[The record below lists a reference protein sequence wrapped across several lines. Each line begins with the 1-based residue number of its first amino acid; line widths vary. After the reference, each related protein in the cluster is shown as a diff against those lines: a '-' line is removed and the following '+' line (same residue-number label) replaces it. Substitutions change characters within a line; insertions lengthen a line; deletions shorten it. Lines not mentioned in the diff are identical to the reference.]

1 MSSTQN
7 RPLPVK
13 YKVSS
18 IDETFKPRIPEFE
31 AYPLEQLVK
40 PDYLYYRT
48 GIQVKICAKR

>member
-1 MSSTQN
+1 
-7 RPLPVK
+7 
-13 YKVSS
+13 